1 MLLPVVVAGGVAD
14 SPVLLRTL
22 RCNMMLCTAVP
33 GELLRLLSLPS
44 QLPSK
49 GNSQSEMLA
58 AAAAAAAAEAAEA
71 AEAVIVVGSMGLVA
85 GLARDT
91 GRPASKEGQSSR
103 ARELVRWRTV
113 IPLPHTGSS
122 RAEE

>member
-49 GNSQSEMLA
+49 GNSQSEML

>member
-33 GELLRLLSLPS
+33 GELLRLLSLLS

-58 AAAAAAAAEAAEA
+58 AAAAAAAEA